1 MNGFCT
7 PLVISKKKKRLKK
20 AKQTNKK
27 PKTTNT
33 HTYTIALRLNA
44 LGKKKQFVQK
54 QVGQQQ
60 QQNDPKLNIF
70 CHWFFQCWQ
79 CEYTAR

>member
-1 MNGFCT
+1 M

-20 AKQTNKK
+20 AKQTNQK

-44 LGKKKQFVQK
+44 LGKKNNLYKSRLGNNNSK
-54 QVGQQQ
+54 MI
-60 QQNDPKLNIF
+60 QN
-70 CHWFFQCWQ
+70 
-79 CEYTAR
+79 